1 MALLLNIDT
10 AFATACVCVS
20 HSGEV
25 VSVERNHEQKDH
37 ASFLQPAIQRACE
50 RAGVTLPA
58 IDAVAV
64 ANGPGSYTG
73 LRVGLASAKGICY
86 ALHKPLIL
94 INTLDILAYALKE
107 HTLHASSNVLFCPLI
122 DARRMEVYT
131 ALYDIHLNL
140 IKEPAATILSEDFL
154 KDEKDTYQIVVA
166 GNGSS
171 KLRSFL
177 QHESIIYSEVEAE
190 MRHFVRLAHQAYGL
204 KKFADVAYSEPIYL
218 KPVYIRQP

>member
-1 MALLLNIDT
+1 LALLLNIDT
-10 AFATACVCVS
+10 AFETACVCVS
-20 HSGEV
+20 RSGEL
-25 VSVERNHEQKDH
+25 VSFERSHEQKNH

-50 RAGVTLPA
+50 RADVALSA

-94 INTLDILAYALKE
+94 INTLDVLACALKE
-107 HTLHASSNVLFCPLI
+107 DAPHDSPNVLFCPLI

-140 IKEPAATILSEDFL
+140 IKEPAAIILSGDFL
-154 KDEKDTYQIVVA
+154 KDEKETYQIVVA

-171 KLRSFL
+171 KLRLFL
-177 QHESIIYSEVEAE
+177 HDENIIYSPVEAE
-190 MRHFVRLAHQAYGL
+190 MRHFVRLGHHAYGL

-218 KPVYIRQP
+218 KPVYIKQ

>member
-1 MALLLNIDT
+1 MVA
-10 AFATACVCVS
+10 
-20 HSGEV
+20 
-25 VSVERNHEQKDH
+25 VERNHEQKGH
-37 ASFLQPAIQRACE
+37 ASFLQPAIQRVCE
-50 RAGVTLPA
+50 CAGVALSA

-94 INTLDILAYALKE
+94 INTLDILACALKE
-107 HTLHASSNVLFCPLI
+107 EAPHDSSTVLFCPLI
-122 DARRMEVYT
+122 DARRLEVYT

-140 IKEPAATILSEDFL
+140 IKEPAAVVLTVDFL
-154 KDEKDTYQIVVA
+154 KEEKENYRILLA

-171 KLRSFL
+171 KLRSFM
-177 QHESIIYSEVEAE
+177 QHDNIIYSTVEAE
-190 MRHFVRLAHQAYGL
+190 MRHFVRLAHHAYGL

-218 KPVYIRQP
+218 KPVYIKQP

>member
-1 MALLLNIDT
+1 
-10 AFATACVCVS
+10 
-20 HSGEV
+20 
-25 VSVERNHEQKDH
+25 
-37 ASFLQPAIQRACE
+37 
-50 RAGVTLPA
+50 
-58 IDAVAV
+58 
-64 ANGPGSYTG
+64 
-73 LRVGLASAKGICY
+73 
-86 ALHKPLIL
+86 
-94 INTLDILAYALKE
+94 
-107 HTLHASSNVLFCPLI
+107 
-122 DARRMEVYT
+122 MEVYT

-140 IKEPAATILSEDFL
+140 IKEPTATILSEDFL

-177 QHESIIYSEVEAE
+177 QDESIIYSAVEAE